1 MRDSAR
7 RASYL
12 FTLNWLFFFAVS
24 LWISLV
30 QGNVLWWLR
39 LRWGSWLTE
48 LSAIGQLSA
57 LPAGSIWILWLMVSL
72 ILTAIDWFLPSE
84 RASKQTKKNG
94 TTQVASIVPNAD
106 LIDARPEL
114 KEKLLRLH
122 QSLERI

>member
-1 MRDSAR
+1 MRDSAPR
-7 RASYL
+7 SHYL
-12 FTLNWLFFFAVS
+12 LALNWLLFFAVS
-24 LWISLV
+24 LWISV
-30 QGNVLWWLR
+30 AQGNVLWWLR

-57 LPAGSIWILWLMVSL
+57 LPTGSIWILWLMVSL
-72 ILTAIDWFLPSE
+72 IVTTIDWLLPSE
-84 RASKQTKKNG
+84 RASKHTQENATS
-94 TTQVASIVPNAD
+94 QVAPVVPNAD

>member
-1 MRDSAR
+1 MRDGAPR
-7 RASYL
+7 SYYL
-12 FTLNWLFFFAVS
+12 LALNWLLFFAVS
-24 LWISLV
+24 LWISV
-30 QGNVLWWLR
+30 AQGNLLWWLR

-72 ILTAIDWFLPSE
+72 ILSAIDWFLPSNW
-84 RASKQTKKNG
+84 ASKQTQEND
-94 TTQVASIVPNAD
+94 ASQGKTIVPNAD

>member
-1 MRDSAR
+1 MRDSAPR
-7 RASYL
+7 SYYL
-12 FTLNWLFFFAVS
+12 LALNWLLFFAVS
-24 LWISLV
+24 LWISVV
-30 QGNVLWWLR
+30 QGNLLWWLR

-57 LPAGSIWILWLMVSL
+57 LPAGSIWIFWLMVSL
-72 ILTAIDWFLPSE
+72 VVSAIDWLLPSE
-84 RASKQTKKNG
+84 RASKHTQENDASQG
-94 TTQVASIVPNAD
+94 TTIVPNAD

>member
-1 MRDSAR
+1 
-7 RASYL
+7 L
-12 FTLNWLFFFAVS
+12 FTLNLLFFFAVS

-84 RASKQTKKNG
+84 RASKQTKKND

>member
-1 MRDSAR
+1 MRDSAHR
-7 RASYL
+7 SYYVL
-12 FTLNWLFFFAVS
+12 ALNWLLFFAVS
-24 LWISLV
+24 LWISV
-30 QGNVLWWLR
+30 AQGNVLWWLR

-57 LPAGSIWILWLMVSL
+57 LPTGSIWILWLMVSL
-72 ILTAIDWFLPSE
+72 IVTTIDWLLPSE
-84 RASKQTKKNG
+84 RASKHTQENATS
-94 TTQVASIVPNAD
+94 QVAPVVPNAD

>member
-7 RASYL
+7 RSYYL
-12 FTLNWLFFFAVS
+12 LALNWLLFFAVS
-24 LWISLV
+24 LWISV
-30 QGNVLWWLR
+30 AQGNLLWWLR

-48 LSAIGQLSA
+48 LSAIGQLNA

-72 ILTAIDWFLPSE
+72 SLSVVYWLIPDGSG
-84 RASKQTKKNG
+84 SKQTQESDMA
-94 TTQVASIVPNAD
+94 QVAPVVLNAD

>member
-12 FTLNWLFFFAVS
+12 LTLNWLFFFTVS
-24 LWISLV
+24 LWISLA
-30 QGNVLWWLR
+30 QGNLLWWLR

-48 LSAIGQLSA
+48 LAALGQLSA

-72 ILTAIDWFLPSE
+72 SLSAIHWLLPSWHS
-84 RASKQTKKNG
+84 SKQTQENDTVQG
-94 TTQVASIVPNAD
+94 TPIVPNAD

>member
-7 RASYL
+7 RSSYL
-12 FTLNWLFFFAVS
+12 LTLNWLFFFAVS
-24 LWISLV
+24 LWISIG
-30 QGNVLWWLR
+30 QGNLLWWLR

-48 LSAIGQLSA
+48 LSALGQLSA
-57 LPAGSIWILWLMVSL
+57 IPAGSLWILWLMVSL
-72 ILTAIDWFLPSE
+72 SLSAIYWLTPDGRTP
-84 RASKQTKKNG
+84 KQTQENDTAQG
-94 TTQVASIVPNAD
+94 ALIVPNAD

>member
-1 MRDSAR
+1 MRDSAPR
-7 RASYL
+7 SYYL
-12 FTLNWLFFFAVS
+12 LTLNWLLFFAVS
-24 LWISLV
+24 LWISV
-30 QGNVLWWLR
+30 AQGNLLWWLR

-72 ILTAIDWFLPSE
+72 ILSAIDWFLPSN
-84 RASKQTKKNG
+84 RVSKQTQENDASQG
-94 TTQVASIVPNAD
+94 TNIVPNED
-106 LIDARPEL
+106 LINARPEL

>member
-1 MRDSAR
+1 MRDSAPR
-7 RASYL
+7 SYYL
-12 FTLNWLFFFAVS
+12 LALNWLLFFAVS
-24 LWISLV
+24 LWISV
-30 QGNVLWWLR
+30 AQGNLLWWLR

-72 ILTAIDWFLPSE
+72 IVTAIDWLLPSN
-84 RASKQTKKNG
+84 RVSKQTQENDASQG
-94 TTQVASIVPNAD
+94 TNIVPNED
-106 LIDARPEL
+106 LINARPEL

>member
-1 MRDSAR
+1 MRDSAPR
-7 RASYL
+7 SYYL
-12 FTLNWLFFFAVS
+12 LALNWLLFFAVS
-24 LWISLV
+24 LWISV
-30 QGNVLWWLR
+30 AQGNLLWWLR

-72 ILTAIDWFLPSE
+72 ILSAIDWFLPSN
-84 RASKQTKKNG
+84 RVSKQTQENDASQG
-94 TTQVASIVPNAD
+94 TTIVPNED
-106 LIDARPEL
+106 LINARPEL

>member
-7 RASYL
+7 RSYYL
-12 FTLNWLFFFAVS
+12 LALNWLLFFAVS
-24 LWISLV
+24 LWISV
-30 QGNVLWWLR
+30 AQGNLLWWLR

-48 LSAIGQLSA
+48 LSAIGQLNA

-72 ILTAIDWFLPSE
+72 SLSVVYWLIPDGSG
-84 RASKQTKKNG
+84 SKQTQESDMAQG
-94 TTQVASIVPNAD
+94 APVVLNAD

>member
-1 MRDSAR
+1 MRDGAPR
-7 RASYL
+7 SYYL
-12 FTLNWLFFFAVS
+12 LALNWLLFFAVS
-24 LWISLV
+24 LWISV
-30 QGNVLWWLR
+30 AQGNLLWWLR

-48 LSAIGQLSA
+48 LSVIGQLSA

-72 ILTAIDWFLPSE
+72 ILSAIDWFLPSN
-84 RASKQTKKNG
+84 RASKQTQEND
-94 TTQVASIVPNAD
+94 ASQGKTIVPNAD

>member
-1 MRDSAR
+1 MRDGAPR
-7 RASYL
+7 SYYL
-12 FTLNWLFFFAVS
+12 LALNWLLFFAVS
-24 LWISLV
+24 LWISV
-30 QGNVLWWLR
+30 AQGNLLWWLR

-72 ILTAIDWFLPSE
+72 IVTAIDWLLPGE
-84 RASKQTKKNG
+84 RASKQTQEND
-94 TTQVASIVPNAD
+94 ASQGKTIVPNAD
-106 LIDARPEL
+106 LINARPEL

>member
-1 MRDSAR
+1 MRDGAPR
-7 RASYL
+7 SYYL
-12 FTLNWLFFFAVS
+12 LALNWLLFFAVS
-24 LWISLV
+24 LWISV
-30 QGNVLWWLR
+30 AQGNLLWWLR

-72 ILTAIDWFLPSE
+72 ILSAIDWFLPSN
-84 RASKQTKKNG
+84 RVSKQTQENDASQG
-94 TTQVASIVPNAD
+94 TNIVPNED
-106 LIDARPEL
+106 LINARPEL

>member
-1 MRDSAR
+1 MRDGAPR
-7 RASYL
+7 SYYVL
-12 FTLNWLFFFAVS
+12 ALNWLLFFAVS
-24 LWISLV
+24 LWISV
-30 QGNVLWWLR
+30 AQGNLLWWLR

-48 LSAIGQLSA
+48 LSVIGQLSA

-72 ILTAIDWFLPSE
+72 ILSAIDWFLPSN
-84 RASKQTKKNG
+84 RASKQTQEND
-94 TTQVASIVPNAD
+94 ASQGKAIVPNAD